1 VFVCNTWIGQW
12 TQTPLTSF
20 SSMPIELTWPQA
32 LSWRMRRHHLI
43 ERAPR
48 DRMLGVVGR
57 IGGLHAQ
64 VMSSAELTLHARVE
78 DLEPEAVPQALWE
91 DRSLVKLWAMRGTL
105 HLLPAAELD
114 TWLGALGNYDH
125 YLKPV
130 WLRNFE
136 ISREQLERL
145 IEAIGEAL
153 DGEVRTRE
161 ELGADIARIAGSPEL
176 AEKVQG
182 SWGVYLKPASFRGRL
197 CFASNHGQRVR
208 FTRPDAWLKR
218 ELRQADPEEA
228 RREVT
233 RRHLGAFGPAAR
245 EDLARWWGV
254 QPAQGGRMLDA
265 LGDEIVAVDVE
276 GTAGWML
283 REHAEEAAAERPASR
298 LVRLLPGFDTW
309 VIGAARD
316 AAALLD
322 PAEKKRVYRTAGWI
336 SPVVLVNGRIEGV
349 WKHERKG
356 RRLTVAVEPFGKL
369 PKRAR
374 TGVQAEAERLAGFL
388 GGALELSWKA

>member
-1 VFVCNTWIGQW
+1 
-12 TQTPLTSF
+12 
-20 SSMPIELTWPQA
+20 MAIELTWPQA
-32 LSWRMRRHHLI
+32 LAWRMRRHHLT
-43 ERAPR
+43 ERAPL
-48 DRMLGVVGR
+48 DQVVDVASR

-78 DLEPEAVPQALWE
+78 GLEREAVSQALWE

-114 TWLGALGNYDH
+114 TWLGALGTYDH

-136 ISREQLERL
+136 ISPEQLERL
-145 IEAIGEAL
+145 IDAIGEAL
-153 DGEVRTRE
+153 DGEPRTRE
-161 ELGADIARIAGSPEL
+161 ELGAVVARIARSPEL
-176 AEKVQG
+176 ADKVQG

-197 CFASNHGQRVR
+197 CFGPSDGQRVR
-208 FTRPDAWLKR
+208 FTRPDAWLGR
-218 ELRQADPEEA
+218 ELSPVDPEEA

-265 LGDEIVAVDVE
+265 LGDEIVAVEVG

-283 REHAEEAAAERPASR
+283 REHAEEAVAEKPAARV
-298 LVRLLPGFDTW
+298 VRLLPGFDMW
-309 VIGAARD
+309 AIGAARD
-316 AAALLD
+316 ATALLD
-322 PAEKKRVYRTAGWI
+322 PAEKKRVYRNQGWI
-336 SPVVLVNGRIEGV
+336 SPVLLVNGRMEGV

-356 RRLTVAVEPFGKL
+356 ARLIVAVEPFGKL
-369 PKRAR
+369 PKWAR
-374 TGVQAEAERLAGFL
+374 TEVQAEAERLAEFL
-388 GGALELSWKA
+388 CGELELSWSA